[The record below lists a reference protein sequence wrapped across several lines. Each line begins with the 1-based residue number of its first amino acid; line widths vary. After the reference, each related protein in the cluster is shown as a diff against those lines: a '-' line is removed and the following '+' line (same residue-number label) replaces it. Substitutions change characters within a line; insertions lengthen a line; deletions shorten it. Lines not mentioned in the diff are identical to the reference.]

1 MQAIYLGVDVAG
13 TTNTWIAALS
23 PAKDGLNFIT
33 QPRLSSL
40 KDILAYCEEQN
51 VVAVA
56 IDAQLTIALAEDSGF
71 RISDPAF
78 APSPPPTAKIGL
90 PRLTL

>member
-1 MQAIYLGVDVAG
+1 MQATYLGVDVAG

-23 PAKDGLNFIT
+23 PVKDGLNFIT

-56 IDAQLTIALAEDSGF
+56 IDAQLTIALSEDSGF
-71 RISDPAF
+71 RTSDLHLRRLL
-78 APSPPPTAKIGL
+78 PPIAKIGCL
-90 PRLTL
+90 D